1 VTRRRLL
8 LGLVAVAAV
17 IGCAVAI
24 AAAIGVTS
32 ATLGISGKTLSAVQ
46 TCTLTSAEDAMLSE
60 GSGNSTNS
68 DPSLIT
74 IYHQSDNQNTQE
86 GYIKFSFSACSFPAN
101 SVVNSATLKLT
112 TQGTTSMQMGLYR
125 VASSWS
131 GSSITWNNAPSSSSS
146 PTATFTFSSS
156 SETMDVSTDVADY
169 VDGDATNGGWKIAP
183 ISGNNQTQICGASYG
198 NSSWRPVLTIKY
210 VY

>member
-1 VTRRRLL
+1 MTRRRVLI
-8 LGLVAVAAV
+8 GLVVLAAAV
-17 IGCAVAI
+17 GCAVAI

-32 ATLGISGKTLSAVQ
+32 ASLGIGTKTLSSEQ
-46 TCTLTSAEDAMLSE
+46 TCTLSSAEDAETMA
-60 GSGNSTNS
+60 GSPNSTNS

-74 IYHQSDNQNTQE
+74 IYHQSDGVNTQD
-86 GYIKFSFSACSFPAN
+86 GFIKFSFSSCNFPAN
-101 SVVNSATLKLT
+101 SVVDSATLRLT
-112 TQGTTSMQMGLYR
+112 VQATTSMQLGLYR

-131 GSSITWNNAPSSSSS
+131 ASSITWNNSPSASSS
-146 PTATFTFSSS
+146 PTATVTFSSS
-156 SETMDVSTDVADY
+156 QKTLDVSTDVADY

-183 ISGNNQTQICGASYG
+183 ISGNNQTPICGASYG